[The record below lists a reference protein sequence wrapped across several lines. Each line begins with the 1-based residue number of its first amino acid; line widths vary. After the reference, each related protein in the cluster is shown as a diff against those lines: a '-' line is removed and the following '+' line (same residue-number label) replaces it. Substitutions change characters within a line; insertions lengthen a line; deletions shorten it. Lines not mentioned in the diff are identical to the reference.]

1 MPGFRPVDPKQSFPE
16 LERRVLARWRER
28 DVFARSL
35 ANREDA
41 EVWSFYEGPPTA
53 NGKPGSHHVLSR
65 VFKDVYPRYRTMR
78 GYRVPRKAGWDCH
91 GLPVELEVEKRLG
104 ISSKGEIEEYGIA
117 EFNQRCRESVFEYVE
132 EWNRLTERIGF
143 WIDLDDPYVTLDN
156 EYIESVWW
164 SLRKL
169 WDDERLYEGH
179 KVVPYCPR
187 CGTALSS
194 HEVALGYEDVSDPSI
209 HVRLEYVPSAAGDR
223 PGGAGREAPGEGS
236 SRTADSDRGA
246 ADDGSAGAEEI
257 GPLQPGDRLL
267 VWTTTPW
274 TLPGNVAV
282 AVGPEIEYVRVRV
295 GDEVLV
301 LAAELVDRVL
311 GRAGHGSG
319 NDAGSTPDPSG
330 AGAGHEVLDRFP
342 GSDLVGRG
350 YRGPVFALEDGGPAD
365 AFRVL
370 AGDFVTT
377 EDGTGLVHIAPA
389 FGEDDYRVA
398 AENEIFD
405 PTNAHTL
412 YNPVRPDGTFDRRV
426 IGFEGDPVKDPDV
439 TTRLIANLRER
450 GLLFREQVYEHA
462 YPHCWRCATPLIYYA
477 KSSWYV
483 ATSQARDDLLANNE
497 QIGWRPEHIK
507 HGRFGKWLESNVDWA
522 LSRDRYWGTPLPIWE
537 CAAEGCDG
545 RFCAGSVAELAA
557 RARGEVPDDLHRPH
571 IDAVVLDCEDCGG
584 EMRRVESVI
593 DTWYDSGAMP
603 FAQFHYPFENEQLFA
618 ERFPADFICEAIDQ
632 TRGWFYTL
640 LAESTLLF
648 GESSYRNCVCLG
660 LILDPEGQKM
670 SKSKGNVVEP
680 WEVIEAHG
688 ADAFRWYYLTAQ
700 QPWSGYRFS
709 VDTVGESVRQFL
721 LTLWNTYSFWVLYAN
736 AEGLTPADFPVRI
749 AHKDLPAAPGRGS
762 EGGSISDPSAL
773 TGAEEAAVYGDLDR
787 WVLSR
792 LQATVATVREQM
804 DEFDCTAAGR
814 AIAEFVE
821 QLSNWYVRLS
831 RRRFWD
837 GDRAAFATLR
847 HCLLETAAM
856 LAPFTPFLADEIHLN
871 LTIGADPGAD
881 GTKTHAI
888 GGESAHRPPEELS
901 VHLRD
906 FPEPDPALADPE
918 LEAAMEAVRLTVE
931 LGRAAR
937 AQARVKMRQPLRR
950 AVIVASDA
958 EREAISARAGLVE
971 AELNVKQLDFVAE
984 ESELVSYAVKPNYR
998 SLGPRFGK
1006 RMPQVA
1012 AAVAALDPVHVAAVM
1027 AEGGQVGIAIDGDE
1041 HALGADEVTLSLQ
1054 PLEGYEVEAE
1064 AGHAVALQLEL
1075 DDELRREGLA
1085 REIVHAV
1092 QNARKE
1098 AGLEITDRIELSLG
1112 GDEELLAAARA
1123 HEDYIVGEVLAT
1135 AIAYDAADGTTA
1147 KLDGRELSISLKRS

>member
-1 MPGFRPVDPKQSFPE
+1 MSGFRPVDPKQSFPA
-16 LERRVLARWRER
+16 LEERILERWRER
-28 DVFARSL
+28 DVFDRSL
-35 ANREDA
+35 ANREGA

-91 GLPVELEVEKRLG
+91 GLPVELEVEKQLG
-104 ISSKGEIEEYGIA
+104 IASKQEIEEYGIA

-143 WIDLDDPYVTLDN
+143 WIDLDDPYVTLEND
-156 EYIESVWW
+156 YIESVWW
-164 SLRKL
+164 SLRRL

-194 HEVALGYEDVSDPSI
+194 HEVALGYKDVSDPSI
-209 HVRLEYVPSAAGDR
+209 YVRFPLLAEDGGEAG
-223 PGGAGREAPGEGS
+223 ES
-236 SRTADSDRGA
+236 
-246 ADDGSAGAEEI
+246 
-257 GPLQPGDRLL
+257 LL

-282 AVGPEIEYVRVRV
+282 AVAPDVTYVRAKL
-295 GDEVLV
+295 GGETLILAEALV
-301 LAAELVDRVL
+301 ERVL
-311 GRAGHGSG
+311 GEEV
-319 NDAGSTPDPSG
+319 
-330 AGAGHEVLDRFP
+330 EVLGRLP
-342 GSDLVGRG
+342 GSELVGRQ
-350 YRGPVFALEDGGPAD
+350 YKGPVFALAD
-365 AFRVL
+365 REPGEFPVV
-370 AGDFVTT
+370 AGEFVTT

-398 AENEIFD
+398 AENGIFD
-405 PTNAHTL
+405 PTDHASLH
-412 YNPVRPDGTFDRRV
+412 NPVGPDGRFDARV
-426 IGFEGDPVKDPDV
+426 SGFAGRFVKDPEV
-439 TTRLIANLRER
+439 TRALIDDLDGRA
-450 GLLFREQVYEHA
+450 LLFREQVYEHA
-462 YPHCWRCATPLIYYA
+462 YPHCWRCGTALLYYA

-483 ATSQARDDLLANNE
+483 ATSAARDDLLANNE
-497 QIGWRPEHIK
+497 RIGWHPEHIK
-507 HGRFGKWLESNVDWA
+507 QGRFGKWLENNVDWA

-545 RFCAGSVAELAA
+545 RFCAGSVAELRE
-557 RARGEVPDDLHRPH
+557 RAKGEVPADLHRPH
-571 IDAVVLDCEDCGG
+571 IDAVAVECADCGG

-603 FAQFHYPFENEQLFA
+603 FAQFHYPFENEELFA

-660 LILDPEGQKM
+660 LILDTEGQKM
-670 SKSKGNVVEP
+670 SKSKGNVIEP
-680 WEVIEAHG
+680 WEVIETHG

-709 VDTVGESVRQFL
+709 VETVGESVRQFL

-736 AEGLTPADFPVRI
+736 AENLTPDDFDSPTSFRCSFSPDSGD
-749 AHKDLPAAPGRGS
+749 KEQRGMG
-762 EGGSISDPSAL
+762 E
-773 TGAEEAAVYGDLDR
+773 DLDR

-792 LQATVATVREQM
+792 LQATTATVSERM
-804 DEFDCTAAGR
+804 DCFDCTAAGR

-821 QLSNWYVRLS
+821 ELSNWYVRLS
-831 RRRFWD
+831 RRRFWE

-871 LTIGADPGAD
+871 LA
-881 GTKTHAI
+881 
-888 GGESAHRPPEELS
+888 GGEAESLGELPDS

-906 FPEPDPALADPE
+906 FPAPDAALADPE
-918 LEAAMEAVRLTVE
+918 LETAMEAVRLTVE

-937 AQARVKMRQPLRR
+937 AQAKLKMRQPLRR

-958 EREAISARAGLVE
+958 ERAAISARAELVE
-971 AELNVKQLDFVAE
+971 AELNVKQLDFVSE
-984 ESELVSYAVKPNYR
+984 EGELVSYAVKPNYR

-1012 AAVAALDPVHVAAVM
+1012 AAVAALDPVRVAAVM
-1027 AEGGQVGIAIDGDE
+1027 AEGGEVGIAVDGDE
-1041 HALGADEVTLSLQ
+1041 HALGADEVNLSLQ

-1092 QNARKE
+1092 QNARKQ

-1123 HEDYIVGEVLAT
+1123 HEDYVSGEVLAT
-1135 AIAYDAADGTTA
+1135 AVAYDAADGTPA
-1147 KLDGRELSISLKRS
+1147 RLDGRELRISLGRK

>member
-1 MPGFRPVDPKQSFPE
+1 MSGFRPVDPRQSFPE
-16 LERRVLARWRER
+16 LEERVLARWRER
-28 DVFARSL
+28 DVFDRSL
-35 ANREDA
+35 ANREGA

-53 NGKPGSHHVLSR
+53 NGRPGSHHVLSR
-65 VFKDVYPRYRTMR
+65 VFKDIYPRYRTMR

-91 GLPVELEVEKRLG
+91 GLPVELEVEKELG
-104 ISSKGEIEEYGIA
+104 ISSKQEIEEYGIGK
-117 EFNQRCRESVFEYVE
+117 FNERCRASVFEYVE

-143 WIDLDDPYVTLDN
+143 WIDLDDPYVTLEDN
-156 EYIESVWW
+156 YIESVWW

-169 WDDERLYEGH
+169 WDEGRLYEGH

-194 HEVALGYEDVSDPSI
+194 HEVALGYQDVSDPSI
-209 HVRLEYVPSAAGDR
+209 YVRFPLLAE
-223 PGGAGREAPGEGS
+223 
-236 SRTADSDRGA
+236 
-246 ADDGSAGAEEI
+246 DGSEAGES
-257 GPLQPGDRLL
+257 LL

-274 TLPGNVAV
+274 TLPGNEAVAV
-282 AVGPEIEYVRVRV
+282 APDVTYVRARLDGETLILAEPLV
-295 GDEVLV
+295 EKVLGE
-301 LAAELVDRVL
+301 AAEI
-311 GRAGHGSG
+311 
-319 NDAGSTPDPSG
+319 T
-330 AGAGHEVLDRFP
+330 DRFP
-342 GSDLVGRG
+342 GSELVGRS
-350 YRGPVFALEDGGPAD
+350 YKGPVFALSDREPGGFP
-365 AFRVL
+365 VI

-398 AENEIFD
+398 AEKELFN
-405 PTNAHTL
+405 PTDHGSL
-412 YNPVRPDGTFDRRV
+412 YNPVGLDGHFDKRV
-426 IGFEGDPVKDPDV
+426 VGFEEKFVKAPEV
-439 TTRLIANLRER
+439 TRALIDDLDRR

-462 YPHCWRCATPLIYYA
+462 YPHCWRCGTPLLYYA

-483 ATSQARDDLLANNE
+483 ATSQARDQLLANNE
-497 QIGWRPEHIK
+497 QIGWHPEHIK
-507 HGRFGKWLESNVDWA
+507 HGRFGKWLENNVDWA

-545 RFCAGSVAELAA
+545 RFCAGSVAELSE
-557 RARGEVPDDLHRPH
+557 RAGDEVPDDLHRPY
-571 IDAVVLDCEDCGG
+571 IDEVTVECEKCGG

-603 FAQFHYPFENEQLFA
+603 FAQFHYPFENEELFE

-648 GESSYRNCVCLG
+648 DTSSYRNCVCLG

-680 WEVIEAHG
+680 WDVIAAHG

-736 AEGLTPADFPVRI
+736 AEDLGPSDFR
-749 AHKDLPAAPGRGS
+749 AAP
-762 EGGSISDPSAL
+762 EPSD
-773 TGAEEAAVYGDLDR
+773 DLDR
-787 WVLSR
+787 WALSK
-792 LQATVATVREQM
+792 LQATVTSVTEHM
-804 DEFDCTAAGR
+804 DSFDCTAAGR
-814 AIAEFVE
+814 EIAEFVE
-821 QLSNWYVRLS
+821 ELSNWYVRLS

-847 HCLLETAAM
+847 HCLLETAAL

-871 LTIGADPGAD
+871 LA
-881 GTKTHAI
+881 
-888 GGESAHRPPEELS
+888 GGEIEDFGELPDS

-906 FPEPDPALADPE
+906 FPQPDAELADPG

-937 AQARVKMRQPLRR
+937 AQAKAKMRQPLRR
-950 AVIVASDA
+950 AVIVANDA
-958 EREAISARAGLVE
+958 EREAISARAELVKT
-971 AELNVKQLDFVAE
+971 ELNVKELDFVSE

-1012 AAVAALDPVHVAAVM
+1012 AAVEALDPLHVAQVM
-1027 AEGGQVGIAIDGDE
+1027 SEGGEVGINIDGDE
-1041 HALGADEVTLSLQ
+1041 HALGADEFSLSLQ

-1098 AGLEITDRIELSLG
+1098 AGLEITDRIALHLG
-1112 GDEELLAAARA
+1112 GDEELLDAARA
-1123 HEDYIVGEVLAT
+1123 HEGYVSGEVLAT
-1135 AIAYDAADGTTA
+1135 EVAYDGAAGVTA
-1147 KLDGRELSISLKRS
+1147 QLDGRELRIGISPQTRR